1 MGVREFRQCRCAQ
14 CSPNARAAQPNARA
28 AQPAA
33 IVPSGGGVGAVH
45 KRTSVAAPSAAAA
58 SVAP

>member
-14 CSPNARAAQPNARA
+14 CSPNARA